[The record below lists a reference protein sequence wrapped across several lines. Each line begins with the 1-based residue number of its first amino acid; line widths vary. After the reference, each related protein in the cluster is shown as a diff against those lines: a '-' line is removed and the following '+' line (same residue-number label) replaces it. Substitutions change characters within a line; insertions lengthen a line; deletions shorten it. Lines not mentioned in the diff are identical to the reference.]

1 MILQPPMDRIPEFT
15 NQELEVARAVLAER
29 YACRV
34 EPDLAESELRLDRY
48 ALDLVS
54 WPTLDWNE
62 RGGHFGVFKTAP
74 SRYRCQVFHRIREVF
89 GTGLEEYDDLGDCIL
104 TLLRVQS
111 DHERE
116 RDRGREPAR
125 P

>member
-1 MILQPPMDRIPEFT
+1 MDRIPEFT

-54 WPTLDWNE
+54 CPTLYWNE
-62 RGGHFGVFKTAP
+62 RGCHFVVFKTAP
-74 SRYRCQVFHRIREVF
+74 SRYRCQFFYRIREVF

-116 RDRGREPAR
+116 RDRGQEPAR